1 MSNNEEFLLKWNNHQ
16 SNLIG
21 VFKDWLQDES
31 FVDVTLV
38 CGGEAVSG
46 HKVVLAACS
55 PLLNRILHDNPCRH
69 PVVILNDV
77 CSTDMKALL
86 KFIYQG
92 EVSVSQNELASFL
105 KTADNLQIKGLAEGR
120 DEEKK
125 RKDDAVGCGIRKKR
139 KTEARLG
146 TSIQQSPQTQRKK
159 EEYISTSPNCQSQN
173 TCLLNSSTNEV
184 SSGTTF
190 SNSLN
195 PQVENS
201 KLTNSNLQSDSSN
214 SSVSLPKESMLIVKT
229 EPLDYAGEMVW
240 QESNSNLLLKP
251 EVVGVN
257 KSSASNSSCSS
268 NNSINI
274 NANNCNSAQ
283 NPEMHSA
290 TLPFV
295 VLQSSLE
302 NIDSASTAD
311 ILQKNLE
318 LVLSGEEK
326 RPEDE
331 IKNVS
336 FGSED
341 LNQATLNAGQNVS
354 RGALGGVDG
363 ANGGGFK
370 DLVEDSPDFTV
381 KEENDDQYYSDENPP
396 QSFNASDSENLTCKR
411 GLQMISKNSFNS
423 GSESYSVVTPFTPS
437 SSGSYYIR
445 NGALLC
451 CKSCPYQSINPY
463 TFNRHLRIHVGN
475 KEFKCDHCD
484 YATTRKDSLIRHSRV
499 KH

>member
-146 TSIQQSPQTQRKK
+146 TSIQQAPQTQRKK

-184 SSGTTF
+184 SPGTTF

-214 SSVSLPKESMLIVKT
+214 SSVSLPKESML
-229 EPLDYAGEMVW
+229 
-240 QESNSNLLLKP
+240 
-251 EVVGVN
+251 
-257 KSSASNSSCSS
+257 
-268 NNSINI
+268 
-274 NANNCNSAQ
+274 
-283 NPEMHSA
+283 
-290 TLPFV
+290 
-295 VLQSSLE
+295 
-302 NIDSASTAD
+302 
-311 ILQKNLE
+311 
-318 LVLSGEEK
+318 
-326 RPEDE
+326 
-331 IKNVS
+331 
-336 FGSED
+336 
-341 LNQATLNAGQNVS
+341 GQNVS
-354 RGALGGVDG
+354 RGTLGGVDG

-423 GSESYSVVTPFTPS
+423 GSESYSLVTPFTPS